1 MKLMSIQGDDMKLC
15 VDCKWWV
22 ERKPMVKLSSLIY
35 RRFLDKKI
43 ILQYSDQ
50 CGHPKSLRPVDGKPK
65 YSCDFQRDL
74 GSLFA
79 ILAGLC
85 GFRGRWFE
93 PKEQVY
99 E

>member
-1 MKLMSIQGDDMKLC
+1 MKLC

-22 ERKPMVKLSSLIY
+22 EGKLMVGVRSGIY
-35 RRFLDKKI
+35 HP
-43 ILQYSDQ
+43 DQ
-50 CGHPKSLRPVDGKPK
+50 CGHPKSLWPVAWKPK
-65 YSCDFQRDL
+65 YSCDFQRHW

-79 ILAGLC
+79 ILAGFC
-85 GFRGRWFE
+85 GVRGRWFE

>member
-1 MKLMSIQGDDMKLC
+1 MKLC

-22 ERKPMVKLSSLIY
+22 EGKLMVGVRSGIY
-35 RRFLDKKI
+35 P
-43 ILQYSDQ
+43 DQ

-85 GFRGRWFE
+85 GAGGRWFE